1 MSDSV
6 ERFWAIPFDPN
17 DMEPLPVFID
27 EQSECWD
34 YNRNTRK
41 FEFAGEF
48 YLNFGDC
55 YPTFEECRAAMI
67 EGRTQALKEARK
79 HAHELAASIEHI
91 RSLPHAL
98 FPNVIREVPEA
109 PQEEAQGQEEAKAA
123 EAVTPQPEAEPA
135 KAGARPALKRPSRSK

>member
-6 ERFWAIPFDPN
+6 ERFWAIPLDPN

-67 EGRTQALKEARK
+67 EGRTQALDESRE
-79 HAHELAASIEHI
+79 HSRYLAASIEHI
-91 RSLPHAL
+91 RSLPHAQ
-98 FPNVIREVPEA
+98 FPDVIREVREA
-109 PQEEAQGQEEAKAA
+109 PQEEAEGQEEAKAEETVA
-123 EAVTPQPEAEPA
+123 PQPEVEPA
-135 KAGARPALKRPSRSK
+135 KGEARPALKRPSRSK